1 MDLIVIFVLILISG
15 TFALTEIAVVAS
27 REARLR
33 ERLQHGD
40 RGAKVVLELKASPNR
55 FLSATQIGITLVSI
69 VAGAFGGASTAE
81 RLADLFREVPALE
94 PYASSLGMGIVVAV
108 ISYLTLLLGELAPK
122 RLALSNPEGFASVL
136 APFIDWMARLMAP
149 LVGILTFSTQAV
161 IRLLGVEE
169 GGAPPVTDE
178 EIRLLMA
185 QGAQAGVFEEL
196 ETEMVDGILR
206 LGEQRARTLMTP
218 RHDIVWLDLD
228 DPLEEN
234 IDKLKGSG
242 YSRFPVCRNGL
253 DNVMGMAYAKD
264 ILARLLDG
272 RELEL
277 DAGLR
282 EPLYIPETM
291 PALEIM
297 QRFRDSRIHVAL
309 VLDEY
314 GGVEGLITLRD
325 LLEGIIGELPTVGM
339 TEGPKAVQ
347 RADGSWLIDGDFPA
361 DNLESLL
368 GLRSLPYRDLVGYET
383 IAGLVL
389 ALLDHIPQRG
399 ESVVWE
405 GWRFEV
411 MDMDGLRIDQVLVS
425 RVEEAKREDAR

>member
-1 MDLIVIFVLILISG
+1 MDLLIIFILILISG

-33 ERLQHGD
+33 ERLHRGD
-40 RGAKVVLELKASPNR
+40 RGAKIVLELKAAPNR

-81 RLADLFREVPALE
+81 RLADFFRDIPLLA
-94 PYASSLGMGIVVAV
+94 PYASSLGMGVVVAI
-108 ISYLTLLLGELAPK
+108 ISYLTLLLGELVPK
-122 RLALSNPEGFASVL
+122 RLALSNPEGFASAL
-136 APFIDWMARLMAP
+136 APFIDWMARLMSP
-149 LVGILTFSTQAV
+149 LVSILTGSTQAV
-161 IRLLGVEE
+161 IRLLGVKE
-169 GGAPPVTDE
+169 GQEPPVTDE

-196 ETEMVDGILR
+196 ESEMVNGILR

-228 DPLEEN
+228 DPMEEN
-234 IDKLKGSG
+234 IRKLKESG
-242 YSRFPVCRNGL
+242 YSRFPVCRDGL

-264 ILARLLDG
+264 LLARLLEG
-272 RELEL
+272 RPLELET
-277 DAGLR
+277 GLR

-297 QRFRDSRIHVAL
+297 EQFRDSRIHVAL

-339 TEGPKAVQ
+339 VQGPKAVQ
-347 RADGSWLIDGDFPA
+347 RSDGSWLIDGDFPA
-361 DNLESLL
+361 DNLGELL
-368 GLRSLPYRDLVGYET
+368 GLESLPYRDLVGYET
-383 IAGLVL
+383 VAGLIL
-389 ALLDHIPQRG
+389 ALLDHIPRRG

-411 MDMDGLRIDQVLVS
+411 MDMDGLRIDQVLVTK
-425 RVEEAKREDAR
+425 VK

>member
-1 MDLIVIFVLILISG
+1 MDLLIILILILISG

-27 REARLR
+27 REARLK
-33 ERLQHGD
+33 ERLHRGD
-40 RGAKVVLELKASPNR
+40 RGARIVLELKAAPNR

-69 VAGAFGGASTAE
+69 VTGAFGGASTAE
-81 RLADLFREVPALE
+81 RLAEFFRTVPLLE
-94 PYASSLGMGIVVAV
+94 SYASSLGMGVVVAT
-108 ISYLTLLLGELAPK
+108 ISYLTLLLGELVPK
-122 RLALSNPEGFASVL
+122 RLALSNPEGFASAL
-136 APFIDWMARLMAP
+136 APFIDWLAKLMSP
-149 LVGILTFSTQAV
+149 IVSVLTGSTQAV
-161 IRLLGVEE
+161 IRLLGVKE
-169 GGAPPVTDE
+169 GQEPPVTDE

-196 ETEMVDGILR
+196 ESEMVNGILR

-228 DPLEEN
+228 DPMEEN
-234 IDKLKGSG
+234 VRKLRESG
-242 YSRFPVCRNGL
+242 YSRFPVCRDGL

-264 ILARLLDG
+264 LLARLLEG
-272 RELEL
+272 RPLELET
-277 DAGLR
+277 GLR
-282 EPLYIPETM
+282 DPLYIPETM

-297 QRFRDSRIHVAL
+297 EQFRDSRIHVAL

-339 TEGPKAVQ
+339 VQGPRAVQ
-347 RADGSWLIDGDFPA
+347 RSDGSWLIDGDFPA
-361 DNLESLL
+361 DNLEELL
-368 GLRSLPYRDLVGYET
+368 GLETLPYRDLIGYET
-383 IAGLVL
+383 VAGLIL

-411 MDMDGLRIDQVLVS
+411 MDMDGLRIDQVLVTK
-425 RVEEAKREDAR
+425 VK